1 MKDILFEMLTGIII
15 AIIPLLTT
23 YFVAWVRNKTANLK
37 SDLAE
42 KYINEV
48 AIAVAD
54 AVTATSQTYV
64 DDLRKSGTFT
74 LEAQKQAAQKALDAC
89 IASLSP
95 KCIEFLNKAYDD
107 VEQFIA
113 NKIEAEVRNQKIK

>member
-1 MKDILFEMLTGIII
+1 MKDILFETLTGIII
-15 AIIPLLTT
+15 AVIPLLTT

-54 AVTATSQTYV
+54 AVTATSQTFV
-64 DDLRKSGTFT
+64 DDLRKNGKFT
-74 LEAQKQAAQKALDAC
+74 LEAQKQAAQKALNAC

-95 KCIEFLNKAYDD
+95 KCIEFLDKAYDD
-107 VEQFIA
+107 VEQYIT